1 MKIVETLTTDR
12 FIQLK
17 LAGDVHQPEH
27 DQELLHLRFRWPV
40 DPVENSVPTVQ
51 LTALRLAQDA
61 IVAEIRR
68 LSGR

>member
-1 MKIVETLTTDR
+1 MKIVETLITDH

-17 LAGDVHQPEH
+17 LASTAGPEPAEWVH
-27 DQELLHLRFRWPV
+27 LHVGWPV

-61 IVAEIRR
+61 IVGEIRR

>member
-1 MKIVETLTTDR
+1 MKIVETLITDH

-17 LAGDVHQPEH
+17 LASAELPEPA
-27 DQELLHLRFRWPV
+27 EWVHLRVGWPV